1 MDKVT
6 QAKEFAIKAHADVN
20 QKYDTMPYSYHLDLT
35 VKSVERYIHLI
46 PESEREYVLMAAWL
60 HDTIEDARVTYN
72 DIKKEF
78 GEIVAE
84 YVFALTNEKGRTRA
98 ERAND
103 KYYQGIV
110 DYRYAKFVKMCD
122 RIANV
127 YHSFIKGSGMFI
139 KYQKEHKNF
148 KEKLYDPYFQEIWDY
163 MDKQVS

>member
-35 VKSVERYIHLI
+35 VKL
-46 PESEREYVLMAAWL
+46 
-60 HDTIEDARVTYN
+60 
-72 DIKKEF
+72 
-78 GEIVAE
+78 VAE